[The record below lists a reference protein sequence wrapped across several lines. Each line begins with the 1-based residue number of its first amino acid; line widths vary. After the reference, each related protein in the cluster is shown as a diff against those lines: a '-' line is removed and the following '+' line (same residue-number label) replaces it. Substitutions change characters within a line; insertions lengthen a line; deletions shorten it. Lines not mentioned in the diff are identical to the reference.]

1 MSRSDTYEFNKKYKL
16 KNLEGKLMSI
26 KSGLE
31 ELNITG
37 ENAVKIE
44 KLLRKYGYISG
55 RLYKTKI
62 KHLEKL
68 IELLDELNE
77 GAENPMVMINCKE
90 DKRIRDLFKKGDF
103 EFLNNRDKLIKEF
116 NPASYSRY

>member
-1 MSRSDTYEFNKKYKL
+1 
-16 KNLEGKLMSI
+16 MSI

-44 KLLRKYGYISG
+44 KLLRKYGYATG

-90 DKRIRDLFKKGDF
+90 DKRIRDQFEKGNF
-103 EFLNNRDKLIKEF
+103 EFLNNRDRLIKEF
-116 NPASYSRY
+116 NPASYNRY